1 VDVPIL
7 GDFGGV
13 IEFVLQHGQRRVG
26 VQGMVALDAQV
37 DTESIS
43 TVSSAA
49 TNLLART
56 PVLYLH
62 GSPGPVI
69 FIQRHHPPR
78 RESQ

>member
-13 IEFVLQHGQRRVG
+13 IEFVLQHEQRRVG
-26 VQGMVALDAQV
+26 AQGMVVALDAQV
-37 DTESIS
+37 DTENIH

-49 TNLLART
+49 NNLLAHT
-56 PVLYLH
+56 AVLYLH

-69 FIQRHHPPR
+69 
-78 RESQ
+78 